1 MEYDFGIWNY
11 KIWSCLVLCS
21 PYSKIMFQNYIP
33 YSKITFQNHIPC
45 SKIIFQNHISNP
57 CSKSQPTKKF
67 HVPYSMVHVP
77 QKNEPTNEPHIN
89 SNRER
94 STDLWNQRRIPPY
107 RLTCLLHAL
116 MCHNEGQIAVSVPVQ
131 SLEEMDARF
140 ANCNTAISTWLHWQ
154 WTWEILKSIPNVT
167 YILVLQP
174 FLK

>member
-1 MEYDFGIWNY
+1 MILSGIMFS
-11 KIWSCLVLCS
+11 I

-45 SKIIFQNHISNP
+45 SKIIFQNHISNS

-94 STDLWNQRRIPPY
+94 RSDLWNQRRIPPTVW
-107 RLTCLLHAL
+107 RASSTSWCVTTRDKSQ
-116 MCHNEGQIAVSVPVQ
+116 CQ
-131 SLEEMDARF
+131 SQFNHLKRWMPGLQ
-140 ANCNTAISTWLHWQ
+140 TAILQYLPCFIDNGLGRSLKVYRMLH
-154 WTWEILKSIPNVT
+154 K
-167 YILVLQP
+167 Y
-174 FLK
+174 